1 MDITLNKA
9 KVDGQI
15 TISGSKSQT
24 IRALLIATFAKE
36 ESVIN
41 NALLSEDTLACIALC
56 KAFGATI
63 EQNETTFKVK
73 PPSFFPKE
81 IFVDCANSG
90 TTLYLAVGLAATLSS
105 KVTFTGDEQLN
116 ERPVGGLL
124 NSLKE
129 LGAKINYLE
138 KENYPPFTI
147 EGPLKGGTTSIKA
160 YTSQY
165 LSSLMLCSPLA
176 QEDVEINVPLLNE
189 KPYAEMTQK
198 WLDQQN
204 IIYKHKADFSYFK
217 FQGNQHYKG
226 FKSLIGGDY
235 SSASFFFCAAAVSK
249 GRVTVHGLDK
259 DDVQGDKELLNILQT
274 MGCRVTWHNH
284 SVTVE
289 GPTTPL
295 KGGTFDLN
303 AIPDTLPVLAVT
315 ACFANEKVELI
326 NVEQARIKETDRI
339 AVMKENLSKLNAK
352 VEELADGLIIY
363 GEGKLDGGTC
373 LGYGDHRIIMA
384 MAIASLGANDAITI
398 LGIDAVKVTFPTF
411 FEQLN
416 EIRLQSEE

>member
-147 EGPLKGGTTSIKA
+147 ES
-160 YTSQY
+160 
-165 LSSLMLCSPLA
+165 
-176 QEDVEINVPLLNE
+176 
-189 KPYAEMTQK
+189 
-198 WLDQQN
+198 
-204 IIYKHKADFSYFK
+204 
-217 FQGNQHYKG
+217 
-226 FKSLIGGDY
+226 
-235 SSASFFFCAAAVSK
+235 
-249 GRVTVHGLDK
+249 
-259 DDVQGDKELLNILQT
+259 
-274 MGCRVTWHNH
+274 
-284 SVTVE
+284 
-289 GPTTPL
+289 
-295 KGGTFDLN
+295 
-303 AIPDTLPVLAVT
+303 
-315 ACFANEKVELI
+315 
-326 NVEQARIKETDRI
+326 
-339 AVMKENLSKLNAK
+339 
-352 VEELADGLIIY
+352 
-363 GEGKLDGGTC
+363 
-373 LGYGDHRIIMA
+373 
-384 MAIASLGANDAITI
+384 
-398 LGIDAVKVTFPTF
+398 TF
-411 FEQLN
+411 F
-416 EIRLQSEE
+416 IYISP

>member
-138 KENYPPFTI
+138 RKLPP
-147 EGPLKGGTTSIKA
+147 
-160 YTSQY
+160 
-165 LSSLMLCSPLA
+165 
-176 QEDVEINVPLLNE
+176 
-189 KPYAEMTQK
+189 
-198 WLDQQN
+198 
-204 IIYKHKADFSYFK
+204 IY
-217 FQGNQHYKG
+217 N
-226 FKSLIGGDY
+226 
-235 SSASFFFCAAAVSK
+235 
-249 GRVTVHGLDK
+249 
-259 DDVQGDKELLNILQT
+259 
-274 MGCRVTWHNH
+274 
-284 SVTVE
+284 
-289 GPTTPL
+289 
-295 KGGTFDLN
+295 
-303 AIPDTLPVLAVT
+303 
-315 ACFANEKVELI
+315 
-326 NVEQARIKETDRI
+326 
-339 AVMKENLSKLNAK
+339 
-352 VEELADGLIIY
+352 
-363 GEGKLDGGTC
+363 
-373 LGYGDHRIIMA
+373 
-384 MAIASLGANDAITI
+384 
-398 LGIDAVKVTFPTF
+398 
-411 FEQLN
+411 
-416 EIRLQSEE
+416 